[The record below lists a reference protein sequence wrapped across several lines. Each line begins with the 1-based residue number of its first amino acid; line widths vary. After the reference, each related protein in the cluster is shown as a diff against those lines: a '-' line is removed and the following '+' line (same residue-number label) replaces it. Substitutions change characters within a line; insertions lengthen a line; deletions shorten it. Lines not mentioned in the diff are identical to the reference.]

1 MRFPRAS
8 LRIPVLLL
16 RWIFCHGSVMK
27 FTRLGYFCLLGLAF
41 VPAANANDFE
51 AALSTKTA
59 QFTFRS
65 DSSLIGWGGAD
76 LGIGLFYNND
86 SDFIAQGSLVQMRQP
101 SEDTP
106 ITFGVGVKTYLGHLD
121 DPDQDVVAFAV
132 GGEVRYTIP
141 GTMPMAV
148 YARGFYA
155 PDITSF
161 ADTKEVIDFTIR
173 FQLEIM
179 PETIGFVGI
188 RHLEFDTDDEGSY
201 DADDNNVHIG
211 VRLTF

>member
-1 MRFPRAS
+1 
-8 LRIPVLLL
+8 
-16 RWIFCHGSVMK
+16 MK
-27 FTRLGYFCLLGLAF
+27 FTRLVYFCLLGLAF
-41 VPAANANDFE
+41 IPAANANDFE
-51 AALSTKTA
+51 AALSKETA

-76 LGIGLFYNND
+76 LGLGFFYND
-86 SDFIAQGSLVQMRQP
+86 ESDFVGQASLVQMRQP
-101 SEDTP
+101 SEETP
-106 ITFGVGVKTYLGHLD
+106 VTFGVGVKAYLGHLD
-121 DPDQDVVAFAV
+121 DVDQDVVAFAV

-161 ADTKEVIDFTIR
+161 ADTKEVVDLTIR

-179 PETIGFVGI
+179 PQTIGFVGV
-188 RHLEFDTDDEGSY
+188 RRLEFDTDDEGSY
-201 DADDNNVHIG
+201 DADDDNFHIG